1 MYSLQIFKGKDLKAK
16 SMEEL
21 ARLFGKSG
29 NLLLQ
34 CGSWNHHGEVKP
46 HRIQKSVGV
55 EHTFGMTS
63 TKMKNFFKTKITK
76 RRTRI

>member
-29 NLLLQ
+29 IYYYNVVR
-34 CGSWNHHGEVKP
+34 GIHHGEVKP
-46 HRIQKSVGV
+46 HRIQKV
-55 EHTFGMTS
+55 
-63 TKMKNFFKTKITK
+63 
-76 RRTRI
+76 

>member
-29 NLLLQ
+29 IYYYNVVR
-34 CGSWNHHGEVKP
+34 GIHHKIKKP
-46 HRIQKSVGV
+46 KDH
-55 EHTFGMTS
+55 FGLFS
-63 TKMKNFFKTKITK
+63 IKTLMPD
-76 RRTRI
+76 